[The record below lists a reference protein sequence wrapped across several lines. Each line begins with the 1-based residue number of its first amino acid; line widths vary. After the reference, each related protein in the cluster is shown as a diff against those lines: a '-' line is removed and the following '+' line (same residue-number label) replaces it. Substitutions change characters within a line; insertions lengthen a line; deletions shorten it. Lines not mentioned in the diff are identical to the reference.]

1 LAVAPW
7 ALTGVALTS
16 GVLTSPRTLHWAS
29 DLEVLTGAASW
40 SCCTVL
46 IARLNQRYGAVG
58 VTGAVLVVGTVALMV
73 ISVPMIRL
81 ESWPDS
87 SMTLALAAMGI
98 ASSTVGFLL
107 WNYAGALL
115 PAERLGL
122 FLYLIPV
129 VCVAAGAQ
137 LLNES
142 LTLPILI
149 GGALTVFGV
158 WIASRAAAPDA
169 AILESTRKLA
179 RIPFAAN
186 IFRGKSP
193 APRPPTGPPKE
204 DAQGLTPGVRRP

>member
-1 LAVAPW
+1 
-7 ALTGVALTS
+7 
-16 GVLTSPRTLHWAS
+16 
-29 DLEVLTGAASW
+29 
-40 SCCTVL
+40 
-46 IARLNQRYGAVG
+46 
-58 VTGAVLVVGTVALMV
+58 
-73 ISVPMIRL
+73 
-81 ESWPDS
+81 
-87 SMTLALAAMGI
+87 MGI

-122 FLYLIPV
+122 FLYLIPA

-193 APRPPTGPPKE
+193 APRPPTGRPKE
-204 DAQGLTPGVRRP
+204 DAQGLTPGARRSRKIVFLRRVMVDGVFSDLVRHIESGHLRPMVASVHPLSAIVEAQQEFLEKRHTGKIVLIP